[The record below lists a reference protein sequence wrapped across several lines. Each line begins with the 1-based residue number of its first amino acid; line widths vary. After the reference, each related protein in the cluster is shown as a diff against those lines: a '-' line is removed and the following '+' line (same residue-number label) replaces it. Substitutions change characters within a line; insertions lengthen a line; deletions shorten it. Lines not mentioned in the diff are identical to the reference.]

1 MEQKEIYIKV
11 TKDGPYLVYGLKK
24 ISEKIILTD
33 KNGVCCGYTD
43 GKVFES
49 ASEPAVL
56 CRCGQSK
63 NAPFCDG
70 THADI
75 NFNGT
80 ETATFEPA
88 SNTSMTFGGADFI
101 LSDNT
106 ELCAFARFC
115 DAKGTIWNLIRSG
128 EKEDDEMA
136 IKEAELCPSGRLVIL
151 DKEGNPIEKEYE
163 KTISLLEDSG
173 LKISGPIWL
182 RGGIRI
188 ESEDG
193 KSYEIRN
200 RQTLC
205 RCGNSGNKP
214 FCNGEH
220 AKSKF
225 KAEYKN
231 TENF

>member
-80 ETATFEPA
+80 ETATYARKSGHSPCGNLPGPQLLYPLCRRGRGFEGHLFPGDLPKRHLGFPLLFLLPG
-88 SNTSMTFGGADFI
+88 SGG
-101 LSDNT
+101 
-106 ELCAFARFC
+106 
-115 DAKGTIWNLIRSG
+115 
-128 EKEDDEMA
+128 
-136 IKEAELCPSGRLVIL
+136 P
-151 DKEGNPIEKEYE
+151 
-163 KTISLLEDSG
+163 
-173 LKISGPIWL
+173 
-182 RGGIRI
+182 RGG
-188 ESEDG
+188 
-193 KSYEIRN
+193 
-200 RQTLC
+200 
-205 RCGNSGNKP
+205 P
-214 FCNGEH
+214 FL
-220 AKSKF
+220 
-225 KAEYKN
+225 
-231 TENF
+231 